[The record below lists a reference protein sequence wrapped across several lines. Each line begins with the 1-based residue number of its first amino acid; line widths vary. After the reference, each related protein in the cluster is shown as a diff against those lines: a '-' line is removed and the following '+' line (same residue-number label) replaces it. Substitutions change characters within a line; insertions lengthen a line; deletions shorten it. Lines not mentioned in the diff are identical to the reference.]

1 MQNESFF
8 IAQSYHTLLCLVM
21 VQEKPT
27 ELPPKPD
34 NYLVWAILSTLFCC
48 MPLGIPAIVFASQVD
63 SKYAQ
68 GDYSGALE
76 TAQKAK
82 IWSWIAAGTG
92 LAGMLLYFLFMIV
105 LVALSG
111 SGF

>member
-1 MQNESFF
+1 
-8 IAQSYHTLLCLVM
+8 M
-21 VQEKPT
+21 VQENPNQ
-27 ELPPKPD
+27 LPPKPD

-76 TAQKAK
+76 TAQKATT
-82 IWSWIAAGTG
+82 WSWIAAGTG
-92 LAGMLLYFLFMIV
+92 LAGMLLYFLFMIG